1 MPLLTLLQRAN
12 LHIRLQCRI
21 FLMNFLILLKTH
33 KNDQVLVISM
43 YGVNNNEYNIHKCS
57 LIVNAKTVFLFGV
70 KTINNLETKITFGQI
85 YFELSQKI
93 QPFMTQKRKKNWLN
107 CRPNIIIVKISYT
120 LSGMVC
126 CINIKIKYVAFASEV
141 LAFPWFSY
149 CSLVYRL
156 IRGDNDRGGPSNQLP
171 LI

>member
-1 MPLLTLLQRAN
+1 
-12 LHIRLQCRI
+12 
-21 FLMNFLILLKTH
+21 MNFLILLKTH

-93 QPFMTQKRKKNWLN
+93 QPFMTQKRKK
-107 CRPNIIIVKISYT
+107 T
-120 LSGMVC
+120 G
-126 CINIKIKYVAFASEV
+126 
-141 LAFPWFSY
+141 
-149 CSLVYRL
+149 
-156 IRGDNDRGGPSNQLP
+156 
-171 LI
+171 